1 VRDAI
6 EAEAVEPLTLKGKSE
21 PVAAFRLIA
30 ARGLDGYARR
40 EDSPIVGREDEIAA
54 VDRILGEITNER
66 EARLVTIFGHAG
78 IGKSRLAREVIA
90 RAGEGA
96 RIVKGRCLAYGD
108 GITFWPLREI
118 AGGAAGIR
126 ADDGPA
132 EARAKLAELIG
143 DDDVVARIASA
154 IGLSEGAFALHEVN
168 WAARKLFEKLAAFGP
183 LVALIDDIHW
193 AEPAFLDLIEHVL
206 DSAENA
212 PILLLATARPD
223 LLEKRPAWAERDG
236 ALRIELK
243 PLSDAAAARVAE
255 NLLGASFPADVAARI
270 VAAAEG
276 NPLYVEQILAMLVD
290 TKAIRRQDDGQWVRG
305 ENYGEI
311 DIPPTIK
318 ALLEARLGQLAPGER
333 TAIEPASVIG
343 LQFAA
348 PAVAS
353 LAPERARQSIEEQ
366 LANLTRKQFVH
377 ALPSAEDAELIYRFH
392 HHLVRDTVYGSLLK
406 RVRAN
411 LHVDFVKW
419 ADKVNA
425 ERGRGLEF
433 EEILGYHLES
443 AHRYL
448 VELGPLDER
457 GHEIGPRRVA
467 PARVGGRPRVRPR
480 RRARLGEPAAPR
492 DRAASGERSA
502 AAAAAAAARRGAPRA
517 RPLRRRARARRARA
531 CDRRARRQRPRPRR
545 RRPRAHARAP
555 AQGRA
560 RQLERGDSAA
570 DQRDDPAPR
579 AAGAHAELA
588 RAWRLV
594 ALTRQVAGSL
604 GNAGDAILKVVTH
617 ARAAGD
623 ERFVAR
629 SALGL
634 TFNVLYGPT
643 SVREALQQCESFVT
657 DGMRDRL
664 VQGSSCA
671 RSRSCV
677 R

>member
-1 VRDAI
+1 
-6 EAEAVEPLTLKGKSE
+6 
-21 PVAAFRLIA
+21 
-30 ARGLDGYARR
+30 
-40 EDSPIVGREDEIAA
+40 
-54 VDRILGEITNER
+54 
-66 EARLVTIFGHAG
+66 
-78 IGKSRLAREVIA
+78 
-90 RAGEGA
+90 
-96 RIVKGRCLAYGD
+96 
-108 GITFWPLREI
+108 
-118 AGGAAGIR
+118 
-126 ADDGPA
+126 
-132 EARAKLAELIG
+132 
-143 DDDVVARIASA
+143 
-154 IGLSEGAFALHEVN
+154 
-168 WAARKLFEKLAAFGP
+168 
-183 LVALIDDIHW
+183 
-193 AEPAFLDLIEHVL
+193 
-206 DSAENA
+206 
-212 PILLLATARPD
+212 
-223 LLEKRPAWAERDG
+223 
-236 ALRIELK
+236 
-243 PLSDAAAARVAE
+243 
-255 NLLGASFPADVAARI
+255 
-270 VAAAEG
+270 
-276 NPLYVEQILAMLVD
+276 LYVEQILAMLVD
-290 TKAIRRQDDGQWVRG
+290 TKAIRKQDDGQWVRG

-457 GHEIGPRRVA
+457 GHEIGRDASRRLA
-467 PARVGGRPRVRPR
+467 SAGGRAFGRGDAHASENLLRRAIALLQESDPLRLPLLPQHAEVLLELGRFDDARALVEHAHAIAALVGNDRVR
-480 RRARLGEPAAPR
+480 
-492 DRAASGERSA
+492 A
-502 AAAAAAAARRGAPRA
+502 AADLVRMHVRLHKAEPGNWSEATQQLTSETI
-517 RPLRRRARARRARA
+517 PL
-531 CDRRARRQRPRPRR
+531 
-545 RRPRAHARAP
+545 
-555 AQGRA
+555 
-560 RQLERGDSAA
+560 LE
-570 DQRDDPAPR
+570 QQ
-579 AAGAHAELA
+579 GAHAELA

-664 VQGSSCA
+664 VQGLIMCKVAQLRAMNGDFADARTLYHQA
-671 RSRSCV
+671 RSLLDDLGQSVNVATTSFDLGMVELLAGDPVAAERAVRPDYETLQAMGATYLLSSMGAILARAVRAQGRDDEALELTEAVESAAADDDVDAQVLWRGIRAPILARSGQIAEAEALA
-677 R
+677 RAAHE